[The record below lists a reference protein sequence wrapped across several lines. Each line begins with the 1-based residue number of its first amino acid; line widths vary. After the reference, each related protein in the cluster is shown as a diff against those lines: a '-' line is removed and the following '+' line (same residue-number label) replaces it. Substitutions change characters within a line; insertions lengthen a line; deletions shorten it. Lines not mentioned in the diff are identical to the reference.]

1 MSEQLSTSL
10 TISPVYAVRAS
21 AARGSGGQQSPAG
34 TSMALGHLSRR
45 EREILSMLMM
55 RWTDREIADELCI
68 SYRTVTTHVSN
79 IFDKL
84 GVNSRRE
91 AVAVAMHAEDVAR

>member
-1 MSEQLSTSL
+1 MSEQLSSRL
-10 TISPVYAVRAS
+10 TDFPY
-21 AARGSGGQQSPAG
+21 
-34 TSMALGHLSRR
+34 TSMHVTSPFTVVQQPPAWAGLSLQQLSPR
-45 EREILSMLMM
+45 EREVLGFLAM
-55 RWTDREIADELCI
+55 RWTDREIAETLCI

-91 AVAVAMHAEDVAR
+91 AAAFVVRARNAAY

>member
-1 MSEQLSTSL
+1 
-10 TISPVYAVRAS
+10 
-21 AARGSGGQQSPAG
+21 
-34 TSMALGHLSRR
+34 MALGHLSRR

>member
-1 MSEQLSTSL
+1 MSEPLSTSL
-10 TISPVYAVRAS
+10 TVSSVFAMYASVAGGPDGQQSAVRAGMVL
-21 AARGSGGQQSPAG
+21 RQ
-34 TSMALGHLSRR
+34 LSRR
-45 EREILSMLMM
+45 EREILSLLTM

-91 AVAVAMHAEDVAR
+91 AAAVAMHAEEVAR